1 MSEPKASTDAQ
12 HLDLGALGDA
22 LGAIDD
28 AVKEDGPTGK
38 AAPANES
45 SETKHKSKETLQSP
59 SKSARKPND
68 SSNSGNKDGA
78 PSPDTLSPNSL
89 RSQSPVSSSPPVASS
104 DARDAN
110 SLSQTKSEDQ
120 KTPPAATQM
129 SREMQ
134 DKVKAVKGMFPTIEV
149 DTIAAVLAAE
159 DGNEENGKSPQ
170 KLLVKER
177 TRIDT
182 CVFLSSQP
190 STCCYPWATTALRPP
205 HGSDLI
211 SARRAIFPQMKP
223 WRAV

>member
-1 MSEPKASTDAQ
+1 MSEPKAATDAQ

-28 AVKEDGPTGK
+28 AVKEDGPTDK

-45 SETKHKSKETLQSP
+45 SETKHESRETPQSP
-59 SKSARKPND
+59 SKSARKPNN
-68 SSNSGNKDGA
+68 SSKSGNQDGA

-110 SLSQTKSEDQ
+110 SLSQTNSEDQ

-159 DGNEENGKSPQ
+159 DGNEENGESSQ
-170 KLLVKER
+170 KRRVKR
-177 TRIDT
+177 WTTVD
-182 CVFLSSQP
+182 LSAFAFQP
-190 STCCYPWATTALRPP
+190 STCCCPWATTALRHP
-205 HGSDLI
+205 HGSDQI
-211 SARRAIFPQMKP
+211 SARKAIFPQMKP